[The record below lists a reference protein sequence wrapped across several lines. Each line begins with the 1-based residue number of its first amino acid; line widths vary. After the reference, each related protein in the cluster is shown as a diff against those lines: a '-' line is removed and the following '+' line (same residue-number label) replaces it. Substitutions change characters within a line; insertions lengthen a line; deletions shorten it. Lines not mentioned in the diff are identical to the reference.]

1 MMSET
6 AKNFLHRH
14 QPGGP
19 EGAPWL
25 GAARGPRRGPLA
37 IARAK
42 FFWLAQ
48 TIQSQI
54 IQIKKGKSKFSAWS
68 FRQIVTHTDNKPVS
82 PHLFQANKILVCV
95 LGIQS
100 H

>member
-1 MMSET
+1 MTSET
-6 AKNFLHRH
+6 AKKILHRR

-42 FFWLAQ
+42 NFWLAQ
-48 TIQSQI
+48 TIQSQLSI
-54 IQIKKGKSKFSAWS
+54 FFVALRLAFWTQSTALRLEPSK
-68 FRQIVTHTDNKPVS
+68 I
-82 PHLFQANKILVCV
+82 
-95 LGIQS
+95 
-100 H
+100 